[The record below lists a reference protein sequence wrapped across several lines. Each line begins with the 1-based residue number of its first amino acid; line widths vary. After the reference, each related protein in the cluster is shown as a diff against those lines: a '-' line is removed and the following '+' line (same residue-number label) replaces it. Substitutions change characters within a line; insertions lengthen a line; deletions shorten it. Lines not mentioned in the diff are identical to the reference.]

1 MHILITGMAGFI
13 GHALARRLAADD
25 HSIVGIDNLN
35 SYYDVTLKQARL
47 NELDDLAN
55 VQFRLLDL
63 TDAEGLQRLLDES
76 HFDCVIHL
84 AAQAG
89 VRHSLSHPEVYGQ
102 ANLIGHMNVLEAC
115 RRHAIGHLIYASSS
129 SVYGLNN
136 KIPFS
141 TKDNVDQPASLYAA
155 TKKSNEL
162 MAHSYSHLYG
172 LPTTGLRFFT
182 VYGPWGRPDMAL
194 FRFTRNILEGRP
206 VELYNRGDMSRDF
219 TYIDD
224 IVEGIVRLLPLV
236 PSREAPSAPPYRLY
250 NIGYGRPVNLMEF
263 VEAIERATGKMAIR
277 DYQPMQ
283 PGDIQHTWAD
293 TAPLYAA
300 TGFQPR
306 IDVATGVERFV
317 SWYRTYYHTVS
328 PATTTDARR
337 AGLA

>member
-13 GHALARRLAADD
+13 GHALARRLAGDA
-25 HSIVGIDNLN
+25 HTIVGIDNLN

-47 NELDDLAN
+47 NDLDDLAS

-63 TDAEGLQRLLDES
+63 TDAEGLQCLFAES
-76 HFDCVIHL
+76 RFDCVIHL

-89 VRHSLSHPEVYGQ
+89 IRHSMNHPEAYGQ

-129 SVYGLNN
+129 SVYGLNT

-141 TKDNVDQPASLYAA
+141 VEDNVDQPASLYAA

-182 VYGPWGRPDMAL
+182 AYGPWGRPDMAL

-206 VELYNRGDMSRDF
+206 VELYNWGDMSRDF

-224 IVEGIVRLLPLV
+224 IVEGIARLLALV
-236 PSREAPSAPPYRLY
+236 PSREAPSVSPYRLY
-250 NIGYGRPVNLMEF
+250 NIGYGRPASLMELI
-263 VEAIERATGKMAIR
+263 EAIELATGKMAIR
-277 DYQPMQ
+277 DYLPMQ

-293 TAPLYAA
+293 TTPLFAA
-300 TGFQPR
+300 TGFQPQ
-306 IDVATGVERFV
+306 IDMVTGVERFV
-317 SWYRTYYHTVS
+317 SWYRNYYHTVS
-328 PATTTDARR
+328 SPMNADTRR

>member
-13 GHALARRLAADD
+13 GHALARRLAADA
-25 HSIVGIDNLN
+25 HTIIGLDNLN

-47 NELDDLAN
+47 NDLSDLPN
-55 VQFRLLDL
+55 VRFRLLDL
-63 TDAEGLQRLLDES
+63 ADTAGLERLFAESR
-76 HFDCVIHL
+76 FDCVIHM

-89 VRHSLSHPEVYGQ
+89 VRHSLSNPEVYGQ
-102 ANLIGHMNVLEAC
+102 ANLIGHLNMLEAC
-115 RRHAIGHLIYASSS
+115 RRHEINHLIYASSS

-206 VELYNRGDMSRDF
+206 VELYNQGDMSRDF
-219 TYIDD
+219 TYIED
-224 IVEGIVRLLPLV
+224 IVEGITQLL
-236 PSREAPSAPPYRLY
+236 SFAPARGSVSDPPYRLY
-250 NIGYGRPVNLMEF
+250 NIGYGRPVSLSEF
-263 VEAIERATGKMAIR
+263 VDAIECATGKTAIR
-277 DYQPMQ
+277 DYLPMQ

-293 TAPLYAA
+293 TKPLFDA
-300 TGFQPR
+300 TGFQPC
-306 IDVATGVERFV
+306 IGVADGVERFV
-317 SWYRTYYHTVS
+317 SWYRTYYHTAS
-328 PATTTDARR
+328 PSTNTDARR
-337 AGLA
+337 AGLT

>member
-1 MHILITGMAGFI
+1 MRILITGVAGFI
-13 GHALARRLAADD
+13 GHALARRLAVDA
-25 HSIVGIDNLN
+25 HTIVGIDNLN

-47 NELDDLAN
+47 SDLAGLPN
-55 VQFRLLDL
+55 VRFHLLDL
-63 TDAEGLQRLLDES
+63 TDAEGMQRLFAES
-76 HFDCVIHL
+76 RFDCVIHM

-102 ANLIGHMNVLEAC
+102 ANLIGHLNMLEAC
-115 RRHAIGHLIYASSS
+115 RRHEIAHLIYASSS

-141 TKDNVDQPASLYAA
+141 VKDNVDQPASLYAA

-206 VELYNRGDMSRDF
+206 VELYNQGDMSRDF

-224 IVEGIVRLLPLV
+224 VVEGITRLVSL
-236 PSREAPSAPPYRLY
+236 APERGGTSDTPYRLY
-250 NIGYGRPVNLMEF
+250 NIGYGRPVSLSEF
-263 VEAIERATGKMAIR
+263 VDAIERATGKTAIR
-277 DYQPMQ
+277 DYLPMQ

-293 TAPLYAA
+293 TEPLFAA
-300 TGFQPR
+300 TGFQPCT
-306 IDVATGVERFV
+306 DVADGVERFV
-317 SWYRTYYHTVS
+317 SWYRTYYHAAS
-328 PATTTDARR
+328 PPICAGSSQ